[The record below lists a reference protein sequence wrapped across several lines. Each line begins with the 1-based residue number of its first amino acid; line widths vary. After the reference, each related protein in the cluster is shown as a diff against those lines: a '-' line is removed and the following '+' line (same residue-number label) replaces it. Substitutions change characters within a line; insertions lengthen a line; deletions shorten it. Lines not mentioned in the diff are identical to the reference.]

1 MISKI
6 FPSSSLYRGKNR
18 KYANFPDL
26 WGEEN
31 LNISE
36 EENEKN
42 IGFSSKNGKN
52 FFFDIN
58 TMLFGKEDSFKENIN
73 IKINKKSEEEKE
85 NKDNDCEDKI
95 NFCSREFSKD
105 CNYEFSSIFL
115 KKDDEKC
122 HDEFYSNKNYN
133 NWKNDNCS
141 NKKNSTTDIS
151 NLNNIPINL
160 DKNNYNKKVFCKCS
174 KSGCKLK
181 YCECFKAKQECTHL
195 CRCFNCR
202 NSKNPKMIFNN
213 KYNEVYP
220 ANSIK
225 IIHNI
230 LFEEENQG
238 NCKGNL
244 LNKKRKKSQCKDIKN
259 CKNDINNEDKNL
271 FVNKGQKPFDED
283 DQIVKYSKLTKLIKY

>member
-6 FPSSSLYRGKNR
+6 FPSSSLYREKNP

-36 EENEKN
+36 EENEQN
-42 IGFSSKNGKN
+42 IFSSGFSSKNGKN

-58 TMLFGKEDSFKENIN
+58 TMLLGKEDSFKENAK

-85 NKDNDCEDKI
+85 NKVIDCEDKI
-95 NFCSREFSKD
+95 K
-105 CNYEFSSIFL
+105 FSS
-115 KKDDEKC
+115 KKFSDDFNHESSYFFFKKNGEKY
-122 HDEFYSNKNYN
+122 HDEFHRKKNNN

-151 NLNNIPINL
+151 NLNNIQINL
-160 DKNNYNKKVFCKCS
+160 DKNINNKKIFCKCS

-181 YCECFKAKQECTHL
+181 YCECFKAKQECTDL

-202 NSKNPKMIFNN
+202 NSKNPKLTFNN

-220 ANSIK
+220 VNSIQ

-230 LFEEENQG
+230 LFEEENQK
-238 NCKGNL
+238 NCKANF
-244 LNKKRKKSQCKDIKN
+244 LNKKRKK
-259 CKNDINNEDKNL
+259 
-271 FVNKGQKPFDED
+271 
-283 DQIVKYSKLTKLIKY
+283 

>member
-6 FPSSSLYRGKNR
+6 FPSSSLYREKNP

-26 WGEEN
+26 WEEEN

-36 EENEKN
+36 EENEPN
-42 IGFSSKNGKN
+42 IFSTRFSSKK

-58 TMLFGKEDSFKENIN
+58 TMLLGKEDFNKENIN
-73 IKINKKSEEEKE
+73 INTKSEEEKE
-85 NKDNDCEDKI
+85 NKTNDFENKI
-95 NFCSREFSKD
+95 NFNSKKFSKD
-105 CNYEFSSIFL
+105 SNYEFNFNFF

-122 HDEFYSNKNYN
+122 LDEFYSNKNYN

-141 NKKNSTTDIS
+141 NKKSSTTDIS
-151 NLNNIPINL
+151 NLNNIRINL

-220 ANSIK
+220 ANSIQ
-225 IIHNI
+225 IIQNI
-230 LFEEENQG
+230 LFVEENQG
-238 NCKGNL
+238 NGKGNL

-259 CKNDINNEDKNL
+259 CKNDINNGKKNL
-271 FVNKGQKPFDED
+271 YK
-283 DQIVKYSKLTKLIKY
+283 